1 MSWGVAT
8 QNGVS
13 VSLASI
19 VSLSCGATAFS
30 PQSLFTSGVQGAW
43 YDPSDLTTLFQ
54 DAAGTTPVTA
64 AGQTVKRWNDKSGNA
79 NHLSNTAATWTYQV
93 DSSGNP
99 YVQTDGSNYLQLAS
113 GTNWTWTTGTA
124 TLSLAIK
131 PNTAGLSKDICG
143 VGSVVSSTNVW
154 SCETFSGGMLM
165 YRRGSG
171 SFGGRGSTTI
181 GTTTTTFVTTLD
193 LSGATQATENAYF
206 TTNGVSPTLTN
217 YGAGDTGG
225 GTFSVGRFRL
235 GSGGSGNNFFTG
247 RIYQLVL
254 TAVVESAQNLSNL
267 ETYCGSKAGYVI
279 PYAVA
284 ATPVFLDTFTPVNET
299 GYVRTSPF
307 SRARYTT
314 TAEEISVFGYSTVSG
329 AFPSLDSIA
338 VYSNGT
344 FVAAIDPTAN
354 GAFNGNVSLSPGAK
368 TIEFVAGTQSSP
380 TQSAS
385 AVLGTWFTGA
395 SASASMTAVSSSPT
409 NRLVVYGDSISVG
422 ANSTVPPRDA
432 WAVLVRTARGTAS
445 TVVDGYGYRSLYL
458 DASSAGVRASFV
470 AAIQALSPSILW
482 NAIGTND
489 YGLNKWSAADFGTA
503 YAAVL
508 DDLHAAMPSL
518 VIYCQTPIVRTSE
531 VANTYGNTLG
541 DYRSVIS
548 TAVSSRTSFCTLVD
562 GTAILTTADLADG
575 VHPTTAGHALYA
587 TYVNTVLGV

>member
-1 MSWGVAT
+1 MGRLR
-8 QNGVS
+8 NGVGIGIS
-13 VSLASI
+13 NI
-19 VSLSCGATAFS
+19 PTLSSSRRPVFS
-30 PQSLFTSGVQGAW
+30 PLSLFANGSQGAW
-43 YDPSDLTTLFQ
+43 YDPSDITTLFQ
-54 DAAGTTPVTA
+54 DAAGTTPVTTV
-64 AGQTVKRWNDKSGNA
+64 GQTVKRWNDKSGNA
-79 NHLSNTAATWTYQV
+79 NHLSNTASNWTYQI

-99 YVQTDGSNYLQLAS
+99 YVQTDGSQFLALAS

-124 TLSLAIK
+124 TLALEIK
-131 PNTAGLSKDICG
+131 PSTAGLSKSVCG
-143 VGSVVSSTNVW
+143 VGSVSSSTNVW
-154 SCETFSGGMLM
+154 SCETLSGGMLM

-171 SFGGRGSTTI
+171 AAGGRSSTTI
-181 GTTTTTFVTTLD
+181 GTTTTTFVTTLN

-206 TTNGVSPTLTN
+206 TTNGASPTLTN

-225 GTFSVGRFRL
+225 GIFSVGRFRL
-235 GSGGSGNNFFTG
+235 GSGGTDGFFTG
-247 RIYQLVL
+247 RIYQMVL
-254 TAVVESAQNLSNL
+254 TAVVESAQTLLSL
-267 ETYCGSKAGYVI
+267 ETYCGSKSGYVI
-279 PYAVA
+279 PYVVA

-314 TAEEISVFGYSTVSG
+314 TAEEIYVFGYSTISG
-329 AFPSLDSIA
+329 AFPTLDQIA

-354 GAFNGNVSLSPGAK
+354 GAFNANVSLSPGAK
-368 TIEFVAGTQSSP
+368 TVEFVAGTQSSP

-395 SASASMTAVSSSPT
+395 SASSAMTAVSSSPT
-409 NRLVVYGDSISVG
+409 NRLVIYGDSIAVG

-445 TVVDGYGYRSLYL
+445 TMVDGYGYRSLYL

-470 AAIQALSPSILW
+470 AAIQALSPSIFW

-489 YGLNKWSAADFGTA
+489 YGLNKWSALDFGIA

-518 VIYCQTPIVRTSE
+518 VIYCQTPIVRTVE
-531 VANTYGNTLG
+531 TANNYLNTLG
-541 DYRSVIS
+541 DYRSAIS
-548 TAVSSRTSFCTLVD
+548 TAVSTRTSFCTFVD

-575 VHPTTAGHALYA
+575 VHPTTAGHALYS
-587 TYVNTVLGV
+587 TYVKTVLGV